1 VINVGVGEDL
11 TIAELAALIAD
22 VVGFKGSIDFD
33 RSRPDGTLRK
43 LMSNQKLSSIYPLT
57 PRSLR
62 QGLEQTYKIFEDHE
76 NALANR

>member
-22 VVGFKGSIDFD
+22 VVGFTGGIDFD
-33 RSRPDGTLRK
+33 QSRPDGTLRK
-43 LMSNQKLSSIYPLT
+43 LMNQKLSSIYPLT